1 MPVEE
6 RFKNVAR
13 SRTFR
18 GVIGELGLAKK
29 RVLDIG
35 CGYGEYLS
43 LFGPGSVGIT
53 TTDEEVAYGQ
63 SHHLDIRKAN
73 AEALQDIRF
82 EHAFDAVWANNLF
95 EHLLSPHA
103 FLMRL
108 RAATADDA
116 TIIIGVPV
124 IPVLPFLIRFRPFRG
139 TLASNHIGFYTARS
153 LSLTI
158 ERAGW
163 KAVPRT
169 FLAPR
174 WLDRFLVPLAPHV
187 YIVARKDPSFTYPE
201 KKLKEWRGEAY
212 YADMLALG
220 TRSGGV

>member
-1 MPVEE
+1 MSVDD
-6 RFKNVAR
+6 RFANVSR

-18 GVIGELGLAKK
+18 RAIAELGLAKK

-35 CGYGEYLS
+35 CGFGEYLS

-53 TTDEEVAYGQ
+53 TTAAEVAEGKTRG
-63 SHHLDIRKAN
+63 LDIRHGN
-73 AEALQDIRF
+73 AEALQDIKF
-82 EHAFDAVWANNLF
+82 EHSFDAVWANNLF

-124 IPVLPFLIRFRPFRG
+124 IPMFPFLIRFRPFRG

-153 LSLTI
+153 LALTI

-163 KAVPRT
+163 KATPRT
-169 FLAPR
+169 FLAPA
-174 WLDRFLVPLAPHV
+174 WLDRFLVPFSPHI
-187 YIVARKDPSFTYPE
+187 YIVARKDAGFTYPE
-201 KKLKEWRGEAY
+201 KKLKEWQGEPY
-212 YADMLALG
+212 YADILALG
-220 TRSGGV
+220 SSPRL